1 MSTHANDHSN
11 SNDSK
16 NRNIK
21 VIFIL
26 NEEEKICFGYEGQTL
41 LELAHENGMENELIG
56 SCDHSLACSTCH
68 VILEDSDGVAGANGS
83 AGTGESGGSSESWYD
98 KSVRLCEKSVR
109 EDDMLDL
116 AFGVEKNSRLGCQII
131 LSEELDGMIVRV
143 PLV

>member
-1 MSTHANDHSN
+1 MSTHANDNSN
-11 SNDSK
+11 SNSNNSK
-16 NRNIK
+16 NRDIK

-26 NEEEKICFGYEGQTL
+26 NDEEKVCFGYEGQTL

-68 VILEDSDGVAGANGS
+68 VILEDSDEVAGANGS
-83 AGTGESGGSSESWYD
+83 IGSASSGESWYD

-131 LSEELDGMIVRV
+131 LNEELNGMIVRV